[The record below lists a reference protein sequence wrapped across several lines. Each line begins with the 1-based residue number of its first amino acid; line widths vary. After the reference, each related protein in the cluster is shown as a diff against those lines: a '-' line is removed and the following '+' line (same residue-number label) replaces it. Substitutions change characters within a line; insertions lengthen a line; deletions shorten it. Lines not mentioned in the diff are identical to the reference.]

1 MGVDVV
7 VVVVVHG
14 GVEGKQGQEERRQ
27 KAEQTRTVILQ
38 DMSRSRLGRYMV
50 LGSRTDQQSC
60 PGVFPKSPDPFRRC
74 D

>member
-50 LGSRTDQQSC
+50 LGSRTDLFNASHQYLLS
-60 PGVFPKSPDPFRRC
+60 FEI
-74 D
+74 